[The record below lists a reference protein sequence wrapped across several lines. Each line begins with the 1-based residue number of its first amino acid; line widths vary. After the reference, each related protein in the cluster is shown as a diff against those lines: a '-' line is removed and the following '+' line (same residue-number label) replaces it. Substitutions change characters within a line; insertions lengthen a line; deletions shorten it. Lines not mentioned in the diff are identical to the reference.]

1 MAQVT
6 NAGGSRPR
14 LLVTRSLFP
23 EVLEHL
29 SRHADV
35 DHNADDEILTP
46 AALRARTAGCAGV
59 ITCIGDNVDVTFFD
73 ACPSVKVISNIA
85 VGYNNIDVSEASK
98 RGVIVTNTPGVLD
111 DTTADLT
118 FALLMATA
126 RRITVL
132 LGDRQNAVHL
142 TIFGVQSNF

>member
-35 DHNADDEILTP
+35 DRNADDEILTP
-46 AALRARTAGCAGV
+46 AALRARAAGCAGV
-59 ITCIGDNVDVTFFD
+59 ITCIGDNVDVI
-73 ACPSVKVISNIA
+73 PIRNRMSNNTA
-85 VGYNNIDVSEASK
+85 LFSLRGRSWPDPQQVVNI
-98 RGVIVTNTPGVLD
+98 
-111 DTTADLT
+111 
-118 FALLMATA
+118 
-126 RRITVL
+126 
-132 LGDRQNAVHL
+132 
-142 TIFGVQSNF
+142 

>member
-1 MAQVT
+1 M
-6 NAGGSRPR
+6 S
-14 LLVTRSLFP
+14 
-23 EVLEHL
+23 
-29 SRHADV
+29 
-35 DHNADDEILTP
+35 
-46 AALRARTAGCAGV
+46 
-59 ITCIGDNVDVTFFD
+59 
-73 ACPSVKVISNIA
+73 

-132 LGDRQNAVHL
+132 LGDRSNSVH
-142 TIFGVQSNF
+142 